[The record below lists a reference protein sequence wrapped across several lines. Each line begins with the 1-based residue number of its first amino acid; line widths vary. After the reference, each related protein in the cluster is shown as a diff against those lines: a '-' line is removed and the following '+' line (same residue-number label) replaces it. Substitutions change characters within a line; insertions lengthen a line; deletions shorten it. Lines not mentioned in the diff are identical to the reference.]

1 MCFFTYYSTDYPPLR
16 KHSGSEVSSAG
27 DCLGLWV
34 LPKWA
39 GRLSITDCQVGGGL
53 IRWEYK
59 EKEDV
64 MKYRMFWRS
73 SLKIM
78 IYYKKI
84 LFRPAL
90 HTSSSPRIT
99 RLEMMIKSLKR
110 ILMLKWAGLETPCLS
125 ITDCK
130 VGGGEES
137 WLMLTKM
144 RLFDLYMG
152 PVEGGI
158 RNETTTAFLGLRMG
172 WETLLVNIIDRVR
185 AVRGDL
191 TTGTTVGIMIEG
203 SVIAEDDQ
211 MWICVILPDQIWHS
225 TLM

>member
-1 MCFFTYYSTDYPPLR
+1 MCFFTYHSTDYPPLR

-64 MKYRMFWRS
+64 MKYRMIWRS
-73 SLKIM
+73 SQKIR
-78 IYYKKI
+78 IYYKMI

-130 VGGGEES
+130 VGG
-137 WLMLTKM
+137 
-144 RLFDLYMG
+144 
-152 PVEGGI
+152 EGGVMTDVDKDEVV
-158 RNETTTAFLGLRMG
+158 RPLHGAGGGGGLGMRQPQHY
-172 WETLLVNIIDRVR
+172 LV
-185 AVRGDL
+185 
-191 TTGTTVGIMIEG
+191 
-203 SVIAEDDQ
+203 
-211 MWICVILPDQIWHS
+211 
-225 TLM
+225 

>member
-1 MCFFTYYSTDYPPLR
+1 MCFFTFYSTDYPPLR

-39 GRLSITDCQVGGGL
+39 GRLSITDCQEGGGL

-64 MKYRMFWRS
+64 MKYRMIWRS
-73 SLKIM
+73 SQKIV
-78 IYYKKI
+78 IYYKMI

-130 VGGGEES
+130 VGRGERSHDWCWQRWGCSTFTWGQWRGG
-137 WLMLTKM
+137 LGM
-144 RLFDLYMG
+144 RQPQHY
-152 PVEGGI
+152 
-158 RNETTTAFLGLRMG
+158 
-172 WETLLVNIIDRVR
+172 LV
-185 AVRGDL
+185 
-191 TTGTTVGIMIEG
+191 
-203 SVIAEDDQ
+203 
-211 MWICVILPDQIWHS
+211 
-225 TLM
+225 